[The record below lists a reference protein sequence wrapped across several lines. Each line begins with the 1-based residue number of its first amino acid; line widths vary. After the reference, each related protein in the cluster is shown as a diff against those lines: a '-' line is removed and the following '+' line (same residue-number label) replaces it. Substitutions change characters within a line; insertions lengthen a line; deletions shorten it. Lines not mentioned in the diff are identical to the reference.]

1 MVHTLHYLQ
10 GSTLVVMT
18 VSLIQWRAVITIF
31 NCRFVGLSKN
41 CNLSRTFTTAFEMV
55 FLCYH
60 YFESVHIFLLAFLY
74 MSCFLNCHGDI
85 ELNPGH

>member
-1 MVHTLHYLQ
+1 MVHALHYLQ
-10 GSTLVVMT
+10 GPTLVVMT

-55 FLCYH
+55 FYAIIILK
-60 YFESVHIFLLAFLY
+60 VPIFYIGLVF
-74 MSCFLNCHGDI
+74 
-85 ELNPGH
+85 